1 MQFEKIRNYEEL
13 LSHGDAEA
21 REMVLKVTDQVLSRL
36 DIYKY
41 LKNLIKK
48 DGNILTIGKKDVDLD
63 QYDRVYAFSSGKAG
77 NHMARSALRKLKFL
91 SADIL
96 FQTKKALRAANVCLS
111 LQTK

>member
-48 DGNILTIGKKDVDLD
+48 DGNILTIGKKVVDLD

-77 NHMARSALRKLKFL
+77 NHMARAFEE
-91 SADIL
+91 I
-96 FQTKKALRAANVCLS
+96 LS
-111 LQTK
+111 LIHI